1 MFKSTAASQMIPAK
15 SQILKPDVVS
25 DVLAADQIRM
35 LIPSYVSFLD
45 PTDSYLKFKI
55 RISTPRGIVVPD
67 PKAAAHSLIRNLI
80 IRDGGNTTSIESIE
94 DYNSMM
100 AMLRPYTQQSSIHHV
115 RELYEGLQEDPS
127 FDTGSLYYDA
137 PQSLTGATDW
147 ASSIQTARVVK
158 DVEVMIKLGAGILS
172 SSVVPV
178 GLMQGLRLQMDTE
191 DPLRALVMLGGTL
204 GEFGGGTAGKLQALA
219 AAGFKPAANLTA
231 GDLGT
236 RGADAAANQFSLLT
250 AVPSDALGKGNPFA
264 IGDKIYLNTLTGDAE
279 VVAGVVAGFYVSG
292 GTLGLA
298 LIGQSAAA
306 APFPAD
312 ATFTAAAG
320 VIYYKASD
328 RDTPFSYKLETETAD
343 VEAGLSTTPS
353 YSLKDVEFIASS
365 VSPPAAYQ
373 QGMMKKAM
381 TKEGLSMDFITPEL
395 HRFNQVSTSGL
406 VQSQIPTLARR
417 GKAVFV
423 QTIPQAWYRT
433 LSKSGFSGAADS
445 AKDYQFVKGAELV
458 PSRPVPLGRYSQTV
472 STGTG
477 QVRNEPLHTSELQK
491 ALINIGQ
498 PVYSLQRIAES
509 FVLAR
514 SFNKYGQ
521 ITDLS
526 GETLSLRVDY
536 SAAGSQK
543 IFNQFIFKLARLTM
557 AAGMTMVE
565 S

>member
-1 MFKSTAASQMIPAK
+1 MFKSTPATQMIPAK

-55 RISTPRGIVVPD
+55 RVATPRGIVVPD

-80 IRDGGNTTSIESIE
+80 IRDGANTTSIESIE

-127 FDTGSLYYDA
+127 FDTSSLYYSA
-137 PQSLTGATDW
+137 PQSLQGATDW
-147 ASSIQTARVVK
+147 ASSIKTARVVK

-191 DPLRALVMLGGTL
+191 DPLRALVTLGGTV
-204 GEFGGGTAGKLQALA
+204 GERGVDVADLAALA
-219 AAGFKPAANLTA
+219 AAGFRPAADLAQGVGTRDGTA
-231 GDLGT
+231 GK
-236 RGADAAANQFSLLT
+236 NQFSLLT
-250 AVPSDALGKGNPFA
+250 AIPSSALGAGNPFA
-264 IGDKIYLNTLTGDAE
+264 VGDKIYLNTTAGGSE
-279 VVAGVVAGFYVSG
+279 VVAGVVAGFYVGG

-298 LIGQSAAA
+298 LIGQSAKDAV
-306 APFPAD
+306 FPVD
-312 ATFTAAAG
+312 ASYTAAAG
-320 VIYYKASD
+320 VIYYKSAD
-328 RDTPFSYKLETETAD
+328 RDTPFSYKLATEPLD
-343 VEAGLSTTPS
+343 VAAGISTTPS

-423 QTIPQAWYRT
+423 QTIPQSSYRT
-433 LSKSGFSGAADS
+433 LAKSGFSGVPDS

-458 PSRPVPLGRYSQTV
+458 PSRPVPLGRYSQKV
-472 STGTG
+472 LGAIG

-509 FVLAR
+509 FVIAR

-557 AAGMTMVE
+557 ASGMTTVQT
-565 S
+565 

>member
-1 MFKSTAASQMIPAK
+1 MFKSTPATQMIPAK

-55 RISTPRGIVVPD
+55 RISDPRGIVVPD

-127 FDTGSLYYDA
+127 FDSDSLYYGA
-137 PQSLTGATDW
+137 PQSLQGAGTWDT
-147 ASSIQTARVVK
+147 ASTTARVVK

-191 DPLRALVMLGGTL
+191 DPLRALVSLGGTV
-204 GEFGGGTAGKLQALA
+204 GEFGDGSAQTLAALA
-219 AAGFKPAANLTA
+219 TAGFKPATNLVA
-231 GDLGT
+231 GSLGT
-236 RGADAAANQFSLLT
+236 RGADANANKFSLTT
-250 AVPSDALGKGNPFA
+250 AVVSSSFGSGNPFA
-264 IGDKIYLNTLTGDAE
+264 IGDKIYLNTTAGDKE
-279 VVAGVVAGFYVSG
+279 VVAGVVSGFYLD
-292 GTLGLA
+292 GTKLGLA
-298 LIGQSAAA
+298 LIGQSAASSQ
-306 APFPAD
+306 FPSGAD
-312 ATFTAAAG
+312 YTTAAG
-320 VIYYKASD
+320 VIYYKSSD
-328 RDTPFSYKLETETAD
+328 RDTPFSFKTATETGDA
-343 VEAGLSTTPS
+343 EAGRSTTPS

-373 QGMMKKAM
+373 QGMMKKAS

-423 QTIPQAWYRT
+423 QTIPQSSYRT
-433 LSKSGFSGAADS
+433 LSKSGFSGVPDS

-458 PSRPVPLGRYSQTV
+458 PSRPVPLGRYSQAV
-472 STGTG
+472 AGASG

-557 AAGMTMVE
+557 AAGMTMIE